1 MSGKVEEWRPGG
13 GVPGVGARATLDRS
27 RAGVDRVA
35 EDPPAGLRDL
45 LARLSAQQEEIAR
58 ARPLPEPT
66 LRSLLDDFL
75 IRYAHETTAIEGNTL
90 TLHETQVVLEHGITI
105 GGKTLREH
113 LEVVNIRGAWEWLQ
127 DAVRNRAAVAEETIL
142 HLHRLVTQGILG
154 PEAGRYRT
162 VPVYIR
168 NSLHVPPNPV
178 HVPER
183 MAEFIGRF
191 RERRADEHPVCHAAL
206 AHIELAGIHP
216 FVDGNGRVARMLVN
230 LLLLR
235 DAYPPALY
243 TMTNRAEYLRTLEL
257 AQFRGET
264 EPFVRVTAEA
274 TRFMVERYVHA
285 IEQTRQAEAQGV
297 APTPPRDQDRD
308 PGR

>member
-1 MSGKVEEWRPGG
+1 MQPTKLGAAWLVGG
-13 GVPGVGARATLDRS
+13 AKAIALQADPPSVLSNTSPVHAPAAQSSTPTAQPRAPPANPPKVGA
-27 RAGVDRVA
+27 G
-35 EDPPAGLRDL
+35 
-45 LARLSAQQEEIAR
+45 IH
-58 ARPLPEPT
+58 PT
-66 LRSLLDDFL
+66 
-75 IRYAHETTAIEGNTL
+75 
-90 TLHETQVVLEHGITI
+90 
-105 GGKTLREH
+105 
-113 LEVVNIRGAWEWLQ
+113 
-127 DAVRNRAAVAEETIL
+127 
-142 HLHRLVTQGILG
+142 
-154 PEAGRYRT
+154 AGR
-162 VPVYIR
+162 
-168 NSLHVPPNPV
+168 HVSPPSVVSHDPAAPAKA
-178 HVPER
+178 HP
-183 MAEFIGRF
+183 F
-191 RERRADEHPVCHAAL
+191 RHAAL